1 LGLRDRRLRTI
12 AEIIH
17 EADLADRKFTRA
29 ESAGIDL
36 ALHGVAAATQDD
48 HELRGARHDDVR
60 WPERGLETKDVSTM
74 TGVYMEVRKVSRRGL
89 CTTLFATVVGAL
101 MTRLAVAAELSL
113 PMNLPEQQ
121 FTFDEQGN

>member
-1 LGLRDRRLRTI
+1 LRTI

-48 HELRGARHDDVR
+48 HELR
-60 WPERGLETKDVSTM
+60 ERGMTMFDGLNAVSKQKT
-74 TGVYMEVRKVSRRGL
+74 
-89 CTTLFATVVGAL
+89 
-101 MTRLAVAAELSL
+101 
-113 PMNLPEQQ
+113 
-121 FTFDEQGN
+121 